1 MTAVKKYISA
11 YLAEMTDFIEKQRS
25 DPDYGAIGSFL
36 EEYEHKLTCFMHERL
51 IHLIVTV
58 LFALLEIM
66 SFLAFVMTAEIT
78 VLILCGMFLV
88 LLVPYV
94 FHYYFLENSVQKLY
108 KLKDELVKIKSGKK

>member
-1 MTAVKKYISA
+1 MKRYISA
-11 YLAEMTDFIEKQRS
+11 YLSEMTAFIEKQRRS
-25 DPDYGAIGSFL
+25 PDPGAIGSFL

-58 LFALLEIM
+58 LFAVLEIM
-66 SFLAFVMTAEIT
+66 SFLTFVMTAEIT

-108 KLKDELVKIKSGKK
+108 KLKDELLKIKSESK